1 MEGEEKSQPR
11 YNNVVKRGFLARLR
25 KPRQDWSELLDRRI
39 FTNVPDE
46 DLGDNRIE
54 TSKYNLATFFPLNLI
69 EQFSK
74 LSNSTSSIK
83 SLLPVHR
90 HPPDHPCYLSL
101 RWKANH
107 FPPSLP
113 GCDRFDGQGLR
124 GKPKVQEE

>member
-11 YNNVVKRGFLARLR
+11 YNNVIKRGFFARMR

-46 DLGDNRIE
+46 DLGDNHIE

-74 LSNSTSSIK
+74 LSNSTFLIN
-83 SLLPVHR
+83 SLLPVHWHLTN
-90 HPPDHPCYLSL
+90 HPSYLPFG
-101 RWKANH
+101 W
-107 FPPSLP
+107 
-113 GCDRFDGQGLR
+113 
-124 GKPKVQEE
+124 

>member
-1 MEGEEKSQPR
+1 MEGEEQRQPR
-11 YNNVVKRGFLARLR
+11 YHNIVKRGFFAQMR
-25 KPRQDWSELLDRRI
+25 KPRQEWSELLDRRI

-83 SLLPVHR
+83 SLLPLYW
-90 HPPDHPCYLSL
+90 HPP
-101 RWKANH
+101 NH
-107 FPPSLP
+107 TCHLP
-113 GCDRFDGQGLR
+113 LGR
-124 GKPKVQEE
+124 